1 MWFKKRGLVTSIK
14 DGHCIVV
21 NPDGGYEKIPL
32 PSRDVQVGEEVFYN
46 RVRIPAEF
54 KSVLVAA
61 SFLLFFLTS
70 VLLYQGSVNRVA
82 AYITMDINP
91 SLEISVDSK
100 SLVIDVTCLNEEATR
115 LVKPGEYKGKSLD
128 YTIAAIIDKSVE
140 QKFLKPGE
148 ENLIVTT
155 ISPVDDKAEP
165 VDGKALGRL
174 VEQSATAR
182 ECPVQV
188 RVYTASGE
196 IRKKAKNTGISSG
209 RYLIYKEMKKQDP
222 SVKIDDVKKDSIKK
236 LLEEHNVELPPNYKR
251 YTREKEQTGRNQNV
265 GSQKASGNSSSK
277 KNDKGPKSTSGNK
290 DKPNKDKT
298 NKDKTNKDKT
308 NKDKNDYSKKNGKT
322 PTNRLDKGN
331 TGSERKNEDDEKRTP
346 QIIKGKN
353 QSFNTW
359 QNRFVTARFSNR
371 FD

>member
-32 PSRDVQVGEEVFYN
+32 PSREVQVGEEVFYN
-46 RVRIPAEF
+46 RVRIPAEI

-251 YTREKEQTGRNQNV
+251 YTREKDKAGRNKNV
-265 GSQKASGNSSSK
+265 GFEKTSGSNSSK
-277 KNDKGPKSTSGNK
+277 KNDKGRKSTSGNK
-290 DKPNKDKT
+290 NDNDRKNTSGDKNK
-298 NKDKTNKDKT
+298 N
-308 NKDKNDYSKKNGKT
+308 NKDKNDNSKKNGKK
-322 PTNRLDKGN
+322 PTNSSNKGN
-331 TGSERKNEDDEKRTP
+331 TWSKQSKNTAEEREILKFMRGN
-346 QIIKGKN
+346 N
-353 QSFNTW
+353 HSFNYW
-359 QNRFVTARFSNR
+359 QNSFVTTRFSNR

>member
-61 SFLLFFLTS
+61 SFLLFFIASMLI
-70 VLLYQGSVNRVA
+70 YQGSVNQVA

-91 SLEISVDSK
+91 SLEISVDSN
-100 SLVIDVTCLNEEATR
+100 SMVVDVTCLDEEATR

-128 YTIAAIIDKSVE
+128 YTVAAIIEKSVE
-140 QKFLKPGE
+140 QNFLKPGE

-155 ISPVDDKAEP
+155 ISPVNDKAEP
-165 VDGKALGRL
+165 VDGKALSRL

-188 RVYTASGE
+188 KVYTASGE
-196 IRKKAKNTGISSG
+196 IRKEARKTGISSG
-209 RYLIYKEMKKQDP
+209 RYLIYEEVKKQDP
-222 SVKIDDVKKDSIKK
+222 SVKIEDVKKDSIKK
-236 LLEEHNVELPPNYKR
+236 LLEKHKVELPPNYKSF
-251 YTREKEQTGRNQNV
+251 TREKEQTGRNQNV

-331 TGSERKNEDDEKRTP
+331 TGSERKNKDDEKRTP